1 MADAMQNANELG
13 AVGDDLHR
21 LMADLYPICRSLTGN
36 GVRETL
42 KIIKRLVPLEI
53 HEVASGRKVFDW
65 TVPKEWNIADGYVKN
80 SKGER
85 VIDFQRTNL
94 HVMSYS
100 IPVRA
105 KMGLQELKTHL
116 YSLPEYPDWIPHKT
130 TYYREDWG
138 FSLSHK
144 QLCQLEED
152 EYDVCIDASLVEGHL
167 TYGEYYLKGER
178 SDEILISCHV
188 CHPSLCNDNLSG
200 IAIASFLAKALTG
213 RKLRYS
219 YRFLF
224 IPGQIGSITWLALNE
239 ATVSRIKHGL
249 VLVGLG
255 DAGHSTYK
263 KSRRGNAEIDRAAI
277 QVLKDSGEPFDVE
290 EFVPY
295 GYDER
300 QYCSPGFDL
309 PVGCLMRTPHG
320 KFREYHTSAD
330 NLDFVKPFALA
341 DSLTKSLKML
351 ALLEANRTYVSL
363 NQKCEPRLGPR
374 GLYRTVGGHP
384 GGGVI
389 KELPALWVLNMSDGR
404 HSLLDISE
412 RSGLPFDLISRAAE
426 ALVECHLLEEVTAR
440 TDASTEGAKAT
451 S

>member
-1 MADAMQNANELG
+1 MADTMQNANELA
-13 AVGDDLHR
+13 AVGDDLHG
-21 LMADLYPICRSLTGN
+21 LIAELYPICRSLTGN

-42 KIIKRLVPLEI
+42 KIIKRLVPLEM

-65 TVPKEWNIADGYVKN
+65 TVPKEWNITDAYVKN

-100 IPVRA
+100 TPVRA
-105 KMGLQELKTHL
+105 KMGLQELRTHL
-116 YSLPEYPDWIPHKT
+116 HSLPEFPDWIPHKT
-130 TYYREDWG
+130 TYFKENWG

-144 QLCQLEED
+144 QLSQLEED
-152 EYDVCIDASLVEGHL
+152 EYDVCIDSSLVDGHL
-167 TYGEYYLKGER
+167 TYGEYYLKGEQ
-178 SDEILISCHV
+178 SDEVMISCHV

-200 IAIASFLAKALTG
+200 IAIATYLAKALTG
-213 RKLRYS
+213 RRLRYS

-239 ATVSRIKHGL
+239 ATVSSVKHGL

-255 DAGHSTYK
+255 DVGRSTYK
-263 KSRRGNAEIDRAAI
+263 KSRRGNAEIDRVAI
-277 QVLKDSGEPFDVE
+277 QVLKDSGEPFEVE
-290 EFVPY
+290 DFVPY

-320 KFREYHTSAD
+320 KFHEYHTSAD
-330 NLDFVKPFALA
+330 NLDFVKPSALA
-341 DSLTKSLKML
+341 DSLTKSLKIL
-351 ALLEANRTYVSL
+351 STLELNRTYVSL

-374 GLYRTVGGHP
+374 GLYRTTGGHP
-384 GGGVI
+384 GRGVSQ
-389 KELPALWVLNMSDGR
+389 ELPTLWVLNLSDGG
-404 HSLLDISE
+404 HSLLDIAE
-412 RSGLPFDLISRAAE
+412 RSGLAFDLISRAAE
-426 ALVECHLLEEVTAR
+426 ALVECRLLEELTTRADVP
-440 TDASTEGAKAT
+440 TEGAKTT